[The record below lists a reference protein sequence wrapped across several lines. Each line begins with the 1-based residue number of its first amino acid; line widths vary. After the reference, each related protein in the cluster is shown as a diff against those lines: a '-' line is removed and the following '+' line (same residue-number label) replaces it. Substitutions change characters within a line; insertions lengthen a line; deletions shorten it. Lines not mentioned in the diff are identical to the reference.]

1 MSSVSPETSLNAVW
15 KPVLLRAA
23 VAAVFGAVTIFWQ
36 DPSLAV
42 LAVAGGLYF
51 LLSGAAVWIMSRGR
65 SLASARRLFIVE
77 AGLFVTGAVL
87 AFIIPTAVGFTV
99 AAVIALGG
107 SGVVELVLW
116 AKLRKQLAVARDWL
130 VTGVV
135 GVGTALFL
143 PLFVQLQAHA
153 LLGVVGGAA
162 VIIAVFLLIAAL
174 TYRHEAPTRAVKA

>member
-1 MSSVSPETSLNAVW
+1 MNAVW

-51 LLSGAAVWIMSRGR
+51 LFSGAAIWVLSRERTVGH
-65 SLASARRLFIVE
+65 ARRLLIVE
-77 AGLFVTGAVL
+77 TGLFVTAAVL
-87 AFIIPTAVGFTV
+87 AFMIPTAVGFTV
-99 AAVIALGG
+99 AAVVGLGG

-116 AKLRKQLAVARDWL
+116 TKLRKQVTVARDWL

-135 GVGTALFL
+135 GIGTALFL

-174 TYRHEAPTRAVKA
+174 TYRHEASTRAVKA